1 MDGHSSIVI
10 VLCLRVND
18 CGVSDWI
25 DLPELTSIQMGRSAF
40 QFWNSDDSTTL
51 IMRSA
56 FMNVN

>member
-1 MDGHSSIVI
+1 MSVF

-25 DLPELTSIQMGRSAF
+25 DLPELTSIQMGYSAF
-40 QFWNSDDSTTL
+40 VFIYNDASCTL